1 MADLDRRLPL
11 WPQIYEDIRGQIERG
26 ELAPGDRVPGIHA
39 IMTTYQV
46 TNSTAQKVIKALKRD
61 GLVETWSGSG
71 TYVST
76 REDPFAGESPQV

>member
-11 WPQIYEDIRGQIERG
+11 WPQIYEDLRGQIERG

-71 TYVST
+71 TYVSA
-76 REDPFAGESPQV
+76 REV